1 MAVEWFIE
9 CDMKLMWRA
18 CVISATE
25 MHFTCPLVCIW
36 VWVAYVLPV
45 ENDTGEELLIN
56 ASAARGAQAGD
67 R

>member
-1 MAVEWFIE
+1 
-9 CDMKLMWRA
+9 MKLMWRA

-25 MHFTCPLVCIW
+25 MHFTCPL